1 MRTLYTFIG
10 ILMMALLGLS
20 ACTDDN
26 NLQEIRPEN
35 QGDGFV
41 TLSLNYESLNDK
53 EIIVSRSAATTPEKQ
68 LYDLHFYVFDA
79 KGNLTGYEEVLPT
92 GDNDVIEEAQQ
103 TESIHICLKRRNHS
117 GSAATQFMLLHISFS
132 KSFLI
137 KTGCPAL
144 VVAQVLALL
153 VFRACWAFRLLV

>member
-41 TLSLNYESLNDK
+41 TLSLNYESLN
-53 EIIVSRSAATTPEKQ
+53 EP
-68 LYDLHFYVFDA
+68 
-79 KGNLTGYEEVLPT
+79 
-92 GDNDVIEEAQQ
+92 
-103 TESIHICLKRRNHS
+103 
-117 GSAATQFMLLHISFS
+117 
-132 KSFLI
+132 
-137 KTGCPAL
+137 
-144 VVAQVLALL
+144 
-153 VFRACWAFRLLV
+153 